1 MSRAKGAAVT
11 LAILASTLVA
21 ACDVEVTGNGRRN
34 GDVDIRT
41 PIGALSVRSDMGVNN
56 TGLSIFPGAT
66 PLRDRHNGDHASVKI
81 NTSFFGFEVQ
91 AAHFATSAP
100 PADVVEFYRAE
111 MRAFGDVVECHGD
124 IDFKGKRGRRQPV
137 CDDEPRGEEIQLVSG
152 NEDTFR
158 TIAVKPRGSGA
169 EFALVYIDSR
179 PGS

>member
-1 MSRAKGAAVT
+1 MSRGKDAAVI
-11 LAILASTLVA
+11 LAVLASTLLA
-21 ACDVEVTGNGRRN
+21 ACDVEVTGNRRRD

-56 TGLSIFPGAT
+56 TGLPIFPGAT
-66 PLRDRHNGDHASVKI
+66 PLRDRHNGDRASVKI

-91 AAHFATSAP
+91 AARFETSAA

-111 MRAFGDVVECHGD
+111 MRAFGDVVECTGD
-124 IDFKGKRGRRQPV
+124 VDFKGRRGRKEPV
-137 CDDEPRGEEIQLVSG
+137 CDEEPRGREIQLISG

-158 TIAVKPRGSGA
+158 TVAIKPRGTGS

-179 PGS
+179 TGS